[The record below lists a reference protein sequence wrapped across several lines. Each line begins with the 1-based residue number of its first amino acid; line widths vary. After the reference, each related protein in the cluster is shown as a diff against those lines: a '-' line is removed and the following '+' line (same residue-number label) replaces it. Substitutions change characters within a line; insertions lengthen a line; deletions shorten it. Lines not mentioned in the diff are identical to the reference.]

1 MITSREKFLQQ
12 VEDPL
17 KKVRLSWVLYTSHF
31 TNSFLID
38 WQLFENKLQILKM
51 HESSEADAPKMMSS
65 LLNELNFQNVI
76 PYIPGSISDYLKSK
90 NIIIHQFNV
99 SGTLFDVPDFLLAN
113 HPDTLLGNKQKRQK
127 YYDRN
132 RNQFFLDRHRLSF
145 ESILKYYHTGFLRRN
160 DEIPIDIF
168 LEELAFYK
176 IERKSVSDYLV
187 EDGLITAS
195 DVRIRDEEE
204 DHG

>member
-1 MITSREKFLQQ
+1 M
-12 VEDPL
+12 
-17 KKVRLSWVLYTSHF
+17 LYTSHF